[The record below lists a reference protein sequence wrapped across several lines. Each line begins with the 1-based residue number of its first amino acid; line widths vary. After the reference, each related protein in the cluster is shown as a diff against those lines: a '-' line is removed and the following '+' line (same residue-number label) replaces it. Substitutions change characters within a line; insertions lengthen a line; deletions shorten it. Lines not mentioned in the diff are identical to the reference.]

1 MIWVKL
7 AFSAALAAAIAY
19 GALRWR
25 IAARKTAIEAASPP
39 MGDFISVNGAR
50 VHYKTSGAGPDIV
63 LIHGASGHLREWEF
77 GLRDALQSRYRVTA
91 FDRPG
96 HGYSDPI
103 ANGARLDAQAAHLRA
118 AADVLGIKAP
128 IVLGHSYGG
137 SVALAW
143 ALLGAHSGAALQYA
157 PRALVLLAAPSLPW
171 PGQLDPWYRIA
182 DSRFGRT
189 FAVPLVAG
197 LIPDRYISKVLGVI
211 FAPQSP
217 PPAYRAQFGAAL
229 ALRRA
234 SLIANTA
241 QINQLLPEI
250 TAQAVQ
256 YARLDLPVQ
265 LIHGDADTIVPLHIH
280 SQPLSTLLPRAQL
293 TVLQGAGHMPHHDH
307 LGAVL
312 AAIDRAAAQGG
323 IAD

>member
-7 AFSAALAAAIAY
+7 GFSGAIAAIAAY
-19 GALRWR
+19 SALRWR
-25 IAARKTAIEAASPP
+25 IAARQTAIETANPP
-39 MGDFISVNGAR
+39 IGNFITVGGAR

-77 GLRDALQSRYRVTA
+77 GLRAALQTRYRVTA

-96 HGYSDPI
+96 HGYSDAI
-103 ANGARLDAQAAHLRA
+103 ANGAQAGVQAAHLRA
-118 AADVLGIKAP
+118 AADMLGINAP

-143 ALLGAHSGAALQYA
+143 ALLGARAQMPQNP

-171 PGQLDPWYRIA
+171 PGRLDMWYRTA
-182 DSRFGRT
+182 DSRFGRAI
-189 FAVPLVAG
+189 AVPLVAG
-197 LIPDRYISKVLGVI
+197 LMPEIYIAKVLDVI
-211 FAPQSP
+211 FAPQTP

-234 SLIANTA
+234 SLTANTA

-250 TAQAVQ
+250 TAQAAQ
-256 YARLDLPVQ
+256 YARLDMPVQ
-265 LIHGDADTIVPLHIH
+265 LVHGDADTIVPLHIH
-280 SQPLSTLLPRAQL
+280 SQPLSALLPRAQL
-293 TVLQGAGHMPHHDH
+293 TVLHGVGHMPHHDH
-307 LGAVL
+307 LPEVL
-312 AAIDRAAAQGG
+312 AAIDRAAAQSG